1 MKQRTMSKVKTKKKE
16 KSPIV
21 KKDTIDL
28 NALRRNR
35 IEQLKTM
42 INNDDYLSEAVV
54 KLANSLTSGLMK

>member
-1 MKQRTMSKVKTKKKE
+1 MSRIKANKKE

-28 NALRRNR
+28 NVLRRNR

>member
-1 MKQRTMSKVKTKKKE
+1 MSKVKTKKKE

>member
-1 MKQRTMSKVKTKKKE
+1 MSKLKTKNKIKP
-16 KSPIV
+16 PIV
-21 KKDTIDL
+21 KKERIDL
-28 NALRRNR
+28 TVLRRNR